1 MKRSAYQVSIILL
14 LTTLLSGF
22 MHGNS
27 GGGGGSSPIVQAA
40 VFTPSTPATN
50 GGAVGTATA
59 TNSPTGWSI
68 TAGDPSGDFAISSGG
83 VITFTAQGQT
93 DYSGAVSL
101 KSATLTLQASNGA
114 GSGSN
119 NNTVNA
125 SADGSVNAPVN
136 ASIQHSAFFTSYA
149 RQSGQSAYTVR
160 PAWKVAGVDYAVGP
174 AANATITIA
183 SPAVVTET
191 AHGHVAG
198 EKVTFF
204 TTGALPTGITAG
216 TVEYFV
222 LAAGLTTN
230 TYEISTTSGGAAVNT
245 SGTQSGFHSVF
256 KDPSVDALPST
267 CTYST
272 TTANHVTCTSAKTF
286 SYWYFNDALLEI
298 TGGCTTGTFLIQNSR
313 FLTGSNTDNANY
325 QFGQIENDGVCSTTA
340 LNNIFDNNIQNLANQ
355 TYNQTGFIRVSTT
368 GAFLSQ
374 YNSYQNLNC
383 RAFNFVSE
391 PSSVISQY
399 DYLEG
404 TNYNNGCHGEF
415 MILNG
420 GTPTATQSVLKVN
433 FTTAL
438 LPASFGGGYTA
449 AWYFSGGVGATGYV
463 ITSGEY
469 SYSVAATNL
478 FAFNA
483 QISGTTLTVNSTTAN
498 LIFGPCSV
506 SALNNNILGSGVT
519 ANTSI
524 TACGSGTG
532 GTGTYTVNNSQTVA
546 AETMFTTMG
555 GAAAVRAPGPVF
567 TALNY
572 TSNYVDPTG
581 ALFCFVTDT
590 VAGSSAPVFTGNL
603 NLLDGSTIP
612 DEVRANCHGHN

>member
-1 MKRSAYQVSIILL
+1 MRRLVLILPAL
-14 LTTLLSGF
+14 FGGWT
-22 MHGNS
+22 HGTSS
-27 GGGGGSSPIVQAA
+27 GGGGSAPIVQAA
-40 VFTPSTPATN
+40 VFTPSTPATT

-59 TNSPTGWSI
+59 TNGPTGWSI
-68 TAGDPSGDFAISSGG
+68 TAGDTAGDFAISSAG
-83 VITFTAQGQT
+83 VITFTVQGQT
-93 DYSGAVSL
+93 DYDGTVSL
-101 KSATLTLQASNGA
+101 KSATLTLQATNASGN
-114 GSGSN
+114 GSN

-125 SADGSVNAPVN
+125 YADGIVNAPIN
-136 ASIQHSAFFTSYA
+136 AGIQHSNFFTSYA
-149 RQSGQSAYTVR
+149 RQSGQSAYATR
-160 PAWKVAGVDYAVGP
+160 PVWKAPGVDYAVGP
-174 AANATITIA
+174 AANATVTIA

-222 LAAGLTTN
+222 LAAGLTAN

-245 SGTQSGFHSVF
+245 SGTQSGFHSAF

-267 CTYST
+267 CVYST

-286 SYWYFNDALLEI
+286 SYWYFNDVLLEI
-298 TGGCTTGTFLIQNSR
+298 TGGCSTGTFIIQNSR
-313 FLTGSNTDNANY
+313 FLTGSNTGNALY
-325 QFGQIENDGVCSTTA
+325 QFGQIENDGVCATTVK
-340 LNNIFDNNIQNLANQ
+340 NNVFDNNIQNLANQ
-355 TYNQTGFIRVSTT
+355 TYNQAGYLRLFTT
-368 GAFLSQ
+368 GAILSQ

-383 RAFNFVSE
+383 RAVGLVAV
-391 PSSVISQY
+391 PSSFIMQY
-399 DYLEG
+399 DYFEG

-415 MILNG
+415 IILTN
-420 GTPTATQSVLKVN
+420 GTPSATQNALKIN

-449 AWYFSGGVGATGYV
+449 AWYFSGGVGATSYI

-469 SYSVAATNL
+469 SYNVAATNL

-506 SALNNNILGSGVT
+506 SALNNNILGAGVT

-555 GAAAVRAPGPVF
+555 GSAAVRAPGPVF
-567 TALNY
+567 AALNY

-581 ALFCFVTDT
+581 ALFCFQTDM
-590 VAGSSAPVFTGNL
+590 VVGSSAPVFAGNL

-612 DEVRANCHGHN
+612 DETRANCHGHN